1 MQPDAPTTTNY
12 LMFVEMLQVSA
23 SEVPDEDDEEKSPSD
38 PADENRLA
46 SVPRTIVEEPAEQEA
61 PAESYGPPPQGV
73 NSTASVRS
81 PSQSQ
86 HTPPI

>member
-1 MQPDAPTTTNY
+1 M
-12 LMFVEMLQVSA
+12 QVSA

-46 SVPRTIVEEPAEQEA
+46 SVPRTAVEEPDEQPA

-73 NSTASVRS
+73 NSTASVR
-81 PSQSQ
+81 
-86 HTPPI
+86 TPLSIRHPAT